1 MEQRA
6 PTGAVLLSKTPII
19 NAAVHDAHRAHG
31 HAVQEVGGVLQGGN
45 AASGGVAGT
54 EAHSSNAGIAVSSA
68 SRHSGISFAK
78 NR

>member
-19 NAAVHDAHRAHG
+19 NAAR
-31 HAVQEVGGVLQGGN
+31 GGGGLKRVFVMCPHS
-45 AASGGVAGT
+45 ASGGVAGT